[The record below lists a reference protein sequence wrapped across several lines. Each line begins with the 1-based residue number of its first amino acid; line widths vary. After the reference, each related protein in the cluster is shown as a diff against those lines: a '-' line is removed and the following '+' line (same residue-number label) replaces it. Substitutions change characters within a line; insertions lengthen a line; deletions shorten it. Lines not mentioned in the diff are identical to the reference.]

1 MGVLVV
7 LEAIGAAGEA
17 TARVA
22 AVLNKARSVILQI
35 NNRTSG
41 PLRLLS
47 HHHDHGGFAE
57 PPDQEIPPGK
67 AEIFGSQSKAWS
79 IGTGTEGNVV
89 YSGDGFELTVYW
101 DNPFVAKPGGGNTAR
116 ASLKGPKAS
125 AYKATAIAGAG
136 DEKAQMKN
144 EVFPPPVAP
153 ADFSDGVMM
162 REVSAPAVYVI
173 FGGAKF
179 WLSSDEWVRRYGG
192 WDAVKVVADG
202 ALANVPA
209 VPREGALLKEW
220 SGDRVYLMRG
230 GTKCWIPSPERF
242 AELGLDWNAIY
253 LVPDGELTAIPDGA
267 DV

>member
-1 MGVLVV
+1 MGVLVDIKAV
-7 LEAIGAAGEA
+7 ADVVEA

-22 AVLNKARSVILQI
+22 AVLNKPRSVILQI

-41 PLRLLS
+41 PFRLLS

-67 AEIFGSQSKAWS
+67 VEIFGSQSKAWS
-79 IGTGTEGNVV
+79 LGTGTEGNVV

-101 DNPFVAKPGGGNTAR
+101 DNPFVDGNTAR
-116 ASLKGPKAS
+116 ASLKGPKTS

-136 DEKAQMKN
+136 NEKAQMKY
-144 EVFPPPVAP
+144 EVFPAPVEQ

-162 REVSAPAVYVI
+162 REVSAPAVYVM

-179 WLSSDEWVRRYGG
+179 WLSTDEWVRRYGG
-192 WDAVKVVADG
+192 WDAIKMVADG

-209 VPREGALLKEW
+209 APGEGTLLKEW
-220 SGDRVYLMRG
+220 SSDRVYLMRG
-230 GTKCWIPSPERF
+230 GNKCWISSPERF
-242 AELGLDWNAIY
+242 AELGLDWNAVHV
-253 LVPDGELTAIPDGA
+253 VPDGGLSAIPDGTDA
-267 DV
+267 